1 MKPKQNKPFS
11 KSKAIVWADRRLQS
25 SSSSSFTTA
34 FQGAAQQPYCN
45 LSSALAV
52 AVRFWNCLQL
62 LLCFCTFSNY
72 TLPFEYNIW
81 FKYLE
86 NANFFIYTCLKKT
99 LAVLRSLGNSVIL
112 ASLLSVNYSV
122 RLRLVKNEFC
132 PILLTKKKKKKT
144 CSKLLV
150 GLILAATE
158 QCTEQTQHVRRINT
172 VITNATNQMKLQDQ
186 SILYLP
192 RWQLCNRSF

>member
-25 SSSSSFTTA
+25 SSSSSFTIA

-45 LSSALAV
+45 LSFALAV

-62 LLCFCTFSNY
+62 LLYFCTFSNY

-112 ASLLSVNYSV
+112 GSLLSVNYSV

-132 PILLTKKKKKKT
+132 PILTKKKKKMQQ
-144 CSKLLV
+144 
-150 GLILAATE
+150 AASRTNSCCNRAVHGTNTACE
-158 QCTEQTQHVRRINT
+158 TNQYCNHQCNQSNETPGSINT
-172 VITNATNQMKLQDQ
+172 VSSQMTTV
-186 SILYLP
+186 
-192 RWQLCNRSF
+192 

>member
-1 MKPKQNKPFS
+1 MS
-11 KSKAIVWADRRLQS
+11 
-25 SSSSSFTTA
+25 
-34 FQGAAQQPYCN
+34 
-45 LSSALAV
+45 
-52 AVRFWNCLQL
+52 
-62 LLCFCTFSNY
+62 
-72 TLPFEYNIW
+72 E
-81 FKYLE
+81 
-86 NANFFIYTCLKKT
+86 KKT

-112 ASLLSVNYSV
+112 GSLLSVNYSV

-132 PILLTKKKKKKT
+132 PILTKKKKKK

-192 RWQLCNRSF
+192 R